1 MTWKAVLAMSKE
13 DWKEVTP
20 NEQYREIIKRLVDE
34 IEDNHTLAC
43 IYTVAKVRA
52 ELLKGGNSAL

>member
-1 MTWKAVLAMSKE
+1 MSKE

-20 NEQYREIIKRLVDE
+20 NEQYREVIRRLVDE

-52 ELLKGGNSAL
+52 ERLKGGEGK